1 MLKSAAYIASIF
13 LMLAVFTAC
22 ENDLSKVKAIELKQK
37 GEVEIT
43 KQAEIIYSDS
53 AKVKARLKTPILYN
67 HKTTNPYY
75 EMPQGIE
82 VVFFDENLKQT
93 SKVTS
98 DYAIRKENQKIVE
111 LQRNVVAVNAEGR
124 TFKSEEL
131 IWDENLKRFYSNK
144 VVTIITDKATI
155 SGTSFWATED
165 FSYYEIKQGAGPIQF
180 NGDMGLSPQ
189 N

>member
-1 MLKSAAYIASIF
+1 MFKSIAYIFSVILVVSI
-13 LMLAVFTAC
+13 FTAC

-43 KQAEIIYSDS
+43 KEAEIIYSDS
-53 AKVKARLKTPILYN
+53 AKVKAKLKTPILYN

-75 EMPQGIE
+75 EMPKGIE
-82 VVFFDENLKQT
+82 VIFFDNNLKQT

-111 LQRNVVAVNAEGR
+111 LHKNVVAVNAEGK
-124 TFKSEEL
+124 TFKSDEL

-144 VVTIITDKATI
+144 VVTITTDKAVI

-180 NGDMGLSPQ
+180 NEDLSQ
-189 N
+189 

>member
-1 MLKSAAYIASIF
+1 MFRSVFKPLILIFSIF
-13 LMLAVFTAC
+13 LFAAC
-22 ENDLSKVKAIELKQK
+22 ENDMSRVKEIELKQK

-53 AKVKARLKTPILYN
+53 AKVKAKLKAPILYN
-67 HKTTNPYY
+67 HKTSNPYY
-75 EMPQGIE
+75 EMPKGIE
-82 VVFFDENLKQT
+82 VVFYDKDLKQT

-111 LQRNVVAVNAEGR
+111 LKKNVVAVNAEGR
-124 TFKSEEL
+124 TFKSDEL
-131 IWDENLKRFYSNK
+131 IWDANLKRFYSNK
-144 VVTIITDKATI
+144 VVTITTDKATI

-180 NGDMGLSPQ
+180 NENIGQ
-189 N
+189 

>member
-1 MLKSAAYIASIF
+1 MFKSILYSTFLASS
-13 LMLAVFTAC
+13 LCLLAAC
-22 ENDLSKVKAIELKQK
+22 ENDMSKVKEIELKQK
-37 GEVEIT
+37 GEIEIT

-53 AKVKARLKTPILYN
+53 ARVKAKLKTPILYN
-67 HKTTNPYY
+67 HKTTANPYY
-75 EMPQGIE
+75 EMPKGIE
-82 VVFFDENLKQT
+82 VIFYDANLKQT

-111 LQRNVVAVNAEGR
+111 LKKNVVAVNAEGR

-144 VVTIITDKATI
+144 VVTISTDKATI

-180 NGDMGLSPQ
+180 NQDFGQ
-189 N
+189 

>member
-1 MLKSAAYIASIF
+1 MFKSALNIF
-13 LMLAVFTAC
+13 LLASSLFLFAAC
-22 ENDLSKVKAIELKQK
+22 ENDLSKVKAIEIKQK

-53 AKVKARLKTPILYN
+53 AKVRAKLKTPILYN
-67 HKTTNPYY
+67 HKTSTPYY
-75 EMPQGIE
+75 EMPKGIE
-82 VVFFDENLKQT
+82 VIFYDANLKQT

-98 DYAIRKENQKIVE
+98 DYAIRKENQKVVE
-111 LQRNVVAVNAEGR
+111 LKKNVVAVNAEGR

-131 IWDENLKRFYSNK
+131 IWDENLKKFYSNK
-144 VVTIITDKATI
+144 VVTINTDKATI

-180 NGDMGLSPQ
+180 NQ
-189 N
+189 NLGQ